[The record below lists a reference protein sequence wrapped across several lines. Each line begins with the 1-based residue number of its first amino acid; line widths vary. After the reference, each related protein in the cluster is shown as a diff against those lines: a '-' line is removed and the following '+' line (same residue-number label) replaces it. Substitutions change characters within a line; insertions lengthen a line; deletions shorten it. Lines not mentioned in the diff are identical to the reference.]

1 MGFFWLGRGW
11 LRHLSAMKRASGVF
25 QPSRLTFVGET
36 RQKRCVAD
44 CEQHTNWMN
53 VEQTIFAREIISPC
67 FSSGSTDSLFQARS
81 KWERVKRK
89 QNKQLQAGTRFS
101 LRTFS
106 LNGSLEQTI
115 LLALVV
121 DILNDLTPGP
131 SSHAERRGGKVLSTG
146 ETLCESSQNVVFG
159 TWPMCIILVGKRFL

>member
-1 MGFFWLGRGW
+1 
-11 LRHLSAMKRASGVF
+11 
-25 QPSRLTFVGET
+25 
-36 RQKRCVAD
+36 
-44 CEQHTNWMN
+44 MN

-67 FSSGSTDSLFQARS
+67 FSSGSTDSLFQALS

-101 LRTFS
+101 LRSFS

-131 SSHAERRGGKVLSTG
+131 SSYAERRGGKVLSTG

-159 TWPMCIILVGKRFL
+159 T